1 MYYHTQITHRL
12 SSRNDTRIHDK
23 AQIYDRTTG
32 SHIQKHVHMTH
43 LISKRFLLG
52 TGIIVAM
59 ALILLAMGRV
69 PICECGTIKLWHA
82 DAFSSESSQHIAD
95 WYTPSHMLHGMLF
108 YLVLW
113 VVWRKGAVGDRAIA
127 AIILE
132 ASWEIAENTSFIIER
147 YREVTISLDYFGDSV
162 LNSVSD
168 VFAMLIG
175 FYLAWRLPVAA
186 TVALALLF
194 EATAMWVIRDG
205 LALNILMLLW
215 PVEAVKAWQM
225 GG

>member
-1 MYYHTQITHRL
+1 MTQ
-12 SSRNDTRIHDK
+12 
-23 AQIYDRTTG
+23 
-32 SHIQKHVHMTH
+32 

-52 TGIIVAM
+52 AGIIVAM

-82 DAFSSESSQHIAD
+82 DAFSSESSQHLAD

-113 VVWRKGAVGDRAIA
+113 AVWRKGAIGNRAIA
-127 AIILE
+127 AIVLE
-132 ASWEIAENTSFIIER
+132 ASWEIAENTNFIIER
-147 YREVTISLDYFGDSV
+147 YREVTISLDYFGDSM

-175 FYLAWRLPVAA
+175 FYLARRLRPIA
-186 TVALALLF
+186 TIAIALLF

-205 LALNILMLLW
+205 LALNILMLIW
-215 PVEAVKAWQM
+215 PVDAVKIWQM

>member
-12 SSRNDTRIHDK
+12 SSWNDTRIHDK
-23 AQIYDRTTG
+23 AQINDCSKG
-32 SHIQKHVHMTH
+32 SQIQKPEHMTH

-52 TGIIVAM
+52 AGIIVAM

-108 YLVLW
+108 YLALW
-113 VVWRKGAVGDRAIA
+113 AVWRKGSVGDRAIA
-127 AIILE
+127 AIVLE

-147 YREVTISLDYFGDSV
+147 YREVTISLDYFGDSII
-162 LNSVSD
+162 NSVSD

-175 FYLAWRLPVAA
+175 FYLARRLPVPA
-186 TVALALLF
+186 TLALALIF

-215 PVEAVKAWQM
+215 PFEAVKAWQL

>member
-1 MYYHTQITHRL
+1 
-12 SSRNDTRIHDK
+12 
-23 AQIYDRTTG
+23 
-32 SHIQKHVHMTH
+32 MTYMV
-43 LISKRFLLG
+43 SKRVFIG
-52 TGIIVAM
+52 AGIIVVM

-108 YLVLW
+108 YLLLW
-113 VVWRKGAVGDRAIA
+113 AVWRNGAVGNRSIA
-127 AIILE
+127 AIVLE
-132 ASWEIAENTSFIIER
+132 ASWEIAENTNFIIER

-168 VFAMLIG
+168 VFAMLFG
-175 FYLAWRLPVAA
+175 FYLAKRLPVLA
-186 TVALALLF
+186 TVVLALTF
-194 EATAMWVIRDG
+194 EAAALWIIRDG
-205 LALNILMLLW
+205 LTLNILMLLW
-215 PVEAVKAWQM
+215 PVDAVKTWQM

>member
-1 MYYHTQITHRL
+1 MSTMI
-12 SSRNDTRIHDK
+12 SRNI
-23 AQIYDRTTG
+23 I
-32 SHIQKHVHMTH
+32 I
-43 LISKRFLLG
+43 G
-52 TGIIVAM
+52 TCIITAM
-59 ALILLAMGRV
+59 AAILLLMGRV
-69 PICECGTIKLWHA
+69 PICECGTVKLWHS

-108 YLVLW
+108 YLILW
-113 VVWRKGAVGDRAIA
+113 AIWRNGSVGQRAIA
-127 AIILE
+127 AIVLE
-132 ASWEIAENTSFIIER
+132 ATWEIAENTNFIIER

-175 FYLAWRLPVAA
+175 FYLAHRLPVPV
-186 TVALALLF
+186 TIALGLLF
-194 EATAMWVIRDG
+194 EAAAMWVIRDG

-215 PVEAVKAWQM
+215 PLEAVKAWQM